1 MGVALPP
8 FEHEFPKGEKITVAL
23 NETQLLG
30 FMYICL
36 YNPHNKSTIYV
47 LDTVKKTRNNKIKSY
62 HQIIKIELN

>member
-47 LDTVKKTRNNKIKSY
+47 LDTVKKPE
-62 HQIIKIELN
+62 IIKLNHITRSLK